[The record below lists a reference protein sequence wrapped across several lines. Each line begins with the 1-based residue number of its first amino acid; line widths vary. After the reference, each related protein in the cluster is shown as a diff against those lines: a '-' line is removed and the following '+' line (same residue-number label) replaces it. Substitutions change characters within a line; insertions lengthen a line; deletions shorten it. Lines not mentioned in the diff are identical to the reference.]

1 GMLAQLACM
10 SEYHLA
16 RMFRIS
22 FGMPPY
28 AWIAARRLDR
38 ARQLLKADTMPLQQI
53 ADACGYADLSHFGHR
68 FRTGVGVSPSQY
80 RGAVVA

>member
-1 GMLAQLACM
+1 MLAQLAAL

-22 FGMPPY
+22 FGMAPY
-28 AWIAARRLDR
+28 TWIAARRLDR
-38 ARQLLKADTMPLQQI
+38 ARQLLKTTALPLQQV

-68 FRTGVGVSPSQY
+68 FRAGAGVSPSRY
-80 RGAVVA
+80 RQLTAR